1 MPNIIHLL
9 TDSVANQIAAGEV
22 VQRPGSALKELM
34 ENSIDAGA
42 DEIEVILKEAGK
54 SLIRIVDNGSGMSE
68 TDARMS
74 FERHATSKIS
84 KANDLFEIRTFGFR
98 GEALASIAAIAQVE
112 MNTRTQGEDLGTKII
127 VEGSKVIEQTPA
139 SCPEGTSI
147 AVKNLFYNVPAR
159 RNFLKSNNVE
169 FRHCI
174 DEFQR
179 VAIANPNTVCSLYH
193 NDKPVLHLTK
203 GNLKQRIIG
212 IFGANYGERI
222 VPIEASTSKIKISGY
237 IGKPQFARKTKGE
250 QYFFVNNRFIKHP
263 YLNHAVQSAFEDLL
277 PDGAFPTYFIFIEV
291 DPADI
296 DVNIHPT
303 KTEIN
308 FIEARL
314 IYSFLRSAVKQS
326 FGKFSIV
333 PSLDF
338 TTEQTID
345 IPPLRKGEAI
355 RPPSIKLNPDYSPFK
370 KEMDAERTDSR
381 ANWEKL
387 FSPDVFAGVQQELD
401 IPIPCEEVTSI
412 DHSEAQQFTSSF
424 LQIHNKYIFT
434 GVKSGVMIIHQRK
447 AHQRVL
453 YENLLNHLESE
464 SPGSQQSLFPETLHL
479 SPGDAEL
486 IKDIHKELSILGYE
500 IAHAGGNSF
509 IISGAPSD
517 LQQNLVV
524 RTLESTLESYK
535 NESFDS
541 TKDRN
546 KRLARAMAKSMSIDD
561 KKILSH
567 EEMQTLTNSLFA
579 CAAPESDLDSGKTLI
594 ILKAERIAG
603 MF

>member
-1 MPNIIHLL
+1 MPDIIHLL

-34 ENSIDAGA
+34 ENAIDAGA
-42 DEIEVILKEAGK
+42 TEVEVILKEAGK
-54 SLIRIVDNGSGMSE
+54 SLLRIVDNGSGMSE

-112 MNTRTQGEDLGTKII
+112 MNTRTKGDDIGTKII
-127 VEGSKVIEQTPA
+127 IEGSKVIEQTPT
-139 SCPEGTSI
+139 SCPKGTSI

-179 VAIANPNTVCSLYH
+179 VAIANPDIIFSMYH

-203 GNLKQRIIG
+203 GNLKQRIVG
-212 IFGANYGERI
+212 VFGANYDERI

-277 PDGAFPTYFIFIEV
+277 PDGAFPTYFIFIDV

-345 IPPLRKGEAI
+345 IPDLRKGEAI

-370 KEMDAERTDSR
+370 KEMDAERTDNR

-401 IPIPCEEVTSI
+401 IPISYEEISSI
-412 DHSEAQQFTSSF
+412 DTNEAQQNTNAF
-424 LQIHNKYIFT
+424 LQIQNKYIFT

-464 SPGSQQSLFPETLHL
+464 APGSQQSLFPETLHL
-479 SPGDAEL
+479 NPGDAEL
-486 IKDIHKELSILGYE
+486 IKDLHKELSILGYE

-517 LQQNLVV
+517 LQQNLVI
-524 RTLESTLESYK
+524 RTLETTLESYK
-535 NESFDS
+535 NESFEK

-546 KRLARAMAKSMSIDD
+546 KRLARAMAKSMSIGD
-561 KKILSH
+561 KKTLSH
-567 EEMQTLTNSLFA
+567 EEMQTLANSLFA
-579 CAAPESDLDSGKTLI
+579 CAAPESDLDGGKTLI
-594 ILKAERIAG
+594 ILQAEKIAG

>member
-1 MPNIIHLL
+1 MPDIIHLL

-42 DEIEVILKEAGK
+42 SEVEVILKEAGK
-54 SLIRIVDNGSGMSE
+54 SLLRIIDNGSGMSE

-84 KANDLFEIRTFGFR
+84 NANDLFEIRTFGFR

-112 MNTRTQGEDLGTKII
+112 MNTRTKGDDIGTKII
-127 VEGSKVIEQTPA
+127 IEGSRVIEQTPT

-147 AVKNLFYNVPAR
+147 AVKNLFFNVPAR

-179 VAIANPNTVCSLYH
+179 VAIANPGIIFSMYH

-203 GNLKQRIIG
+203 GNLKQRIVG
-212 IFGANYGERI
+212 VFGANYDERI

-277 PDGAFPTYFIFIEV
+277 PDGAFPTYFIFIDV

-345 IPPLRKGEAI
+345 IPALRKGEAI

-401 IPIPCEEVTSI
+401 IPIPYEEISSI
-412 DHSEAQQFTSSF
+412 DTNEAQQNTNAF
-424 LQIHNKYIFT
+424 LQIQNKYIFT

-464 SPGSQQSLFPETLHL
+464 APGSQQSLFPETLHL
-479 SPGDAEL
+479 NPGDAEL
-486 IKDIHKELSILGYE
+486 IKDLHRELSILGYE

-517 LQQNLVV
+517 LQQNLVI

-535 NESFDS
+535 NESFEK

-546 KRLARAMAKSMSIDD
+546 KRLARAMAKSMSIGD
-561 KKILSH
+561 KKTLSH
-567 EEMQTLTNSLFA
+567 EEMQTLANSLFA
-579 CAAPESDLDSGKTLI
+579 CAAPESDLDGGKTLI
-594 ILKAERIAG
+594 ILQAEKIAG